1 MPFSRLH
8 DAGMTM
14 TPPSARPLASAG
26 SPAASP
32 LPPELA
38 AWLAEHAESLDHGT
52 FDSDALLPVLGQAGL
67 FGIGVPV
74 AQGGSG
80 GDVRDAVEAIAAVAE
95 HSLTAA
101 FVFWGQRAFIE
112 YLLQSPNQALAARW
126 LEPLLAAQQAGA
138 TGLSNAMKFLSG
150 IESLQIEACPQ
161 ADCWRLNGVLQW
173 VTNLRKTGFIVAAA
187 VSRDDGQPPAIVALD
202 SAWGGVVRSD
212 DLDLVALRGSNT
224 AALRIDGVALSD
236 DHVLHADARAFLPAV
251 RPAFLGLQC
260 GMSIGLARA
269 ALRSAA
275 DSGAARHGL
284 GDEVAHLQDR
294 LSDTVQALHE
304 GLADGRFKTVA
315 APLFRLRITLADI
328 AQQAV
333 EHELMA
339 SGGRAYLKNHGAS
352 FARRWREAAFVPIV
366 TPSLSQLRTELA
378 RHDAAQGLAA

>member
-1 MPFSRLH
+1 
-8 DAGMTM
+8 MTM
-14 TPPSARPLASAG
+14 T
-26 SPAASP
+26 
-32 LPPELA
+32 LPHTLSPELT
-38 AWLAEHAESLDHGT
+38 AWLASQADGLDRGT
-52 FDSDALLPVLGQAGL
+52 LDSDTLLPVLGQAGL

-74 AQGGSG
+74 ARGGSG

-95 HSLTAA
+95 RSLTAA

-112 YLLQSPNQALAARW
+112 YLLQSPNEALADRW
-126 LEPLLAAQQAGA
+126 LKPLLAAQHAGA

-161 ADCWRLNGVLQW
+161 ADCWRLNGVLHW
-173 VTNLRKTGFIVAAA
+173 VTNLRKAGFIVAAA
-187 VSRDDGQPPAIVALD
+187 VSRGDGQPPAIVALD

-224 AALRIDGVALSD
+224 AALRIDGVALSN

-269 ALRSAA
+269 ALRAAA

-284 GDEVAHLQDR
+284 GHEVESLQAA
-294 LSDTVQALHE
+294 LAEAVQALHE
-304 GLADGRFKTVA
+304 GLADGRFKAAA
-315 APLFRLRITLADI
+315 APLFRLRITLAGL

-339 SGGRAYLKNHGAS
+339 SGGRAYLQSHGAD

-378 RHDAAQGLAA
+378 RHDEARGLAA

>member
-1 MPFSRLH
+1 
-8 DAGMTM
+8 MTM
-14 TPPSARPLASAG
+14 TPPSASTFALA
-26 SPAASP
+26 PA
-32 LPPELA
+32 LA
-38 AWLAEHAESLDHGT
+38 AWLDAHAEALDRGT
-52 FDSDALLPVLGQAGL
+52 LDSDTLLPVLGDAGL

-74 AQGGSG
+74 AQGGAG

-112 YLLQSPNQALAARW
+112 YLLQSPNRALAERRLPALLNAR
-126 LEPLLAAQQAGA
+126 QAGA

-161 ADCWRLNGVLQW
+161 ADCWQLSGGLHW
-173 VTNLRKTGFIVAAA
+173 VTNLRKAGFVVAAA
-187 VSRDDGQPPAIVALD
+187 VSRSDGQAPAIVALD
-202 SAWGGVVRSD
+202 SGWQGVQRSD

-224 AALRIDGVALSD
+224 AALRIDGVVLPD
-236 DHVLHADARAFLPAV
+236 DHILHADAHAFLPAV

-269 ALRSAA
+269 ALRSAQA
-275 DSGAARHGL
+275 SGAARHGL
-284 GDEVAHLQDR
+284 AHEVDALQAR
-294 LSDTVQALHE
+294 LDHTVHALHQ
-304 GLADGRFKTVA
+304 GLADGRFKTAA
-315 APLFRLRITLADI
+315 APLFRLRIELAGT

-339 SGGRAYLKNHGAS
+339 SGGRAYLQSHGAG

-378 RHDAAQGLAA
+378 RHDAARGLAA

>member
-1 MPFSRLH
+1 VPFSKLH
-8 DAGMTM
+8 DTGMTM
-14 TPPSARPLASAG
+14 TPPSARTPTQAG
-26 SPAASP
+26 SLSASP

-38 AWLAEHAESLDHGT
+38 NWLAEHAESLDHGT

-67 FGIGVPV
+67 FGIGVPM

-112 YLLQSPNQALAARW
+112 YLLQSPNQALAERW
-126 LEPLLAAQQAGA
+126 LQPLLTAQHAGA

-161 ADCWRLNGVLQW
+161 ADCWRLNGVLHW
-173 VTNLRKTGFIVAAA
+173 VTNLRKTGFLVAAA

-202 SAWGGVVRSD
+202 STWTGVVRSD

-224 AALRIDGVALSD
+224 AALRIDGVALSG

-269 ALRSAA
+269 ALRSATQ
-275 DSGAARHGL
+275 SGAARHGL
-284 GDEVAHLQDR
+284 EHEVEALQVR
-294 LSDTVQALHE
+294 LSSTVQALHE
-304 GLADGRFKTVA
+304 GLADGRFKTAA
-315 APLFRLRITLADI
+315 APLFRLRIALAEV

-339 SGGRAYLKNHGAS
+339 SGGRAYLQSHGAS

-378 RHDAAQGLAA
+378 RQEATRGLAA

>member
-1 MPFSRLH
+1 
-8 DAGMTM
+8 M

-74 AQGGSG
+74 AQGGAG

-95 HSLTAA
+95 QSLTAA

-126 LEPLLAAQQAGA
+126 LKPLLAAQQAGA